1 MCILSAHNFANAWF
15 QFVLGKW
22 GSWSLVHLPAG
33 TYTRQWLCQ
42 PTCASCYYS
51 FSISHRNE
59 AFLILVGTFLHLL
72 AWEMAFIIFCLKL
85 LAYLLLIFLLLLNWV
100 QRKAIR
106 NTSLGTIKYNSSGA
120 INLQIKH
127 MVVSSVL
134 YFSSLYVPVVEV
146 GSSRSSMGLRA
157 AWALVEEGEAGTGLA
172 GAMDPLLLFQ
182 LFARLS
188 LLWLLLNQNH
198 LLSFAPHRPVK
209 WREIKKQVS
218 PVVWQ
223 RGLRNLQLPTP
234 EFGTATQPRKR
245 HSHSWSLSGRQV

>member
-1 MCILSAHNFANAWF
+1 MRILAFGYKLLLRSRTVFTHEYSCGYIEMCILSAHNFANAWF

-72 AWEMAFIIFCLKL
+72 AREMAFIIFCLKL

-134 YFSSLYVPVVEV
+134 YFSSLYVRVVEV

-172 GAMDPLLLFQ
+172 GAMDLFCCSS
-182 LFARLS
+182 S
-188 LLWLLLNQNH
+188 LPGFP
-198 LLSFAPHRPVK
+198 SFDCC
-209 WREIKKQVS
+209 
-218 PVVWQ
+218 
-223 RGLRNLQLPTP
+223 
-234 EFGTATQPRKR
+234 
-245 HSHSWSLSGRQV
+245 